1 MRLRDPGC
9 ALWASCLFLSGGTR
23 LCPALSLLPLLR
35 FRSLALAGLEA
46 AQELQPSYF
55 RSGSHLLAEAPSQLL
70 LARKNSQRPQGA
82 NLSIAL
88 ARSLAF
94 DFDEPQ
100 LGFAG
105 ASQSS

>member
-35 FRSLALAGLEA
+35 FRSLALARPQA
-46 AQELQPSYF
+46 AWRFQASYF
-55 RSGSHLLAEAPSQLL
+55 RSDSNPFMGAHLRLL
-70 LARKNSQRPQGA
+70 LAKKTPQDA
-82 NLSIAL
+82 DLSAAL

-94 DFDEPQ
+94 GFDEPQ
-100 LGFAG
+100 LGFAR
-105 ASQSS
+105 ASRFS